1 MLTSEISS
9 ASADL
14 QQALTEVT
22 GSLKTDAASSV
33 NISDTHT
40 KIQMSL
46 PHPKRSPE
54 TVLEKQRQ
62 ASEKSNT
69 TGPFQM
75 NQIHLFFTGHVK
87 RICHHICRPKPLVA
101 HALLFVQKTEGR
113 SGI

>member
-14 QQALTEVT
+14 QQALTEGT
-22 GSLKTDAASSV
+22 GSLTTDAASSV

-40 KIQMSL
+40 KIQKSL

-54 TVLEKQRQ
+54 TVLLEKQRQ

-69 TGPFQM
+69 TGSF
-75 NQIHLFFTGHVK
+75 
-87 RICHHICRPKPLVA
+87 
-101 HALLFVQKTEGR
+101 
-113 SGI
+113 